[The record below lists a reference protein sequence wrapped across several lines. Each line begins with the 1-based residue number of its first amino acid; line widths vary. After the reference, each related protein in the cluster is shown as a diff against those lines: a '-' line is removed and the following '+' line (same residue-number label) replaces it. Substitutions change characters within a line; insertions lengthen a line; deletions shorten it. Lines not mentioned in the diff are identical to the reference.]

1 LIDLL
6 QLLRINML
14 LVCKVL
20 SKGIMVCINIFKL
33 MGVNCINWY
42 LNHNLLQH
50 THEYFGVHFISF
62 KNILIGESYFVIIFL
77 TF

>member
-1 LIDLL
+1 MIDLL
-6 QLLRINML
+6 QLLQINML
-14 LVCKVL
+14 ICKVL

-50 THEYFGVHFISF
+50 TYEYFGAYFIIL
-62 KNILIGESYFVIIFL
+62 NLLIGES
-77 TF
+77 